1 MFCFHGH
8 EACGILAA
16 RPGIESTPPALEG
29 DVLTPGL
36 LGESPEIFLF
46 LFSHKI
52 WALEGDL
59 FLPSA
64 HVLYFVSPQV
74 FHTLCS
80 LATWTHRMAKKY
92 CGFPFCTQFPRKKF
106 SWMLWDH
113 YVNKSWLFKQE
124 CRAES
129 EFNFSFS
136 FFSEKAPLFSLLTK
150 AISLKQL
157 FSVINFTTLLLP
169 KI

>member
-74 FHTLCS
+74 FHTL
-80 LATWTHRMAKKY
+80 LP
-92 CGFPFCTQFPRKKF
+92 GNVNPPNGQEI
-106 SWMLWDH
+106 LW
-113 YVNKSWLFKQE
+113 
-124 CRAES
+124 
-129 EFNFSFS
+129 
-136 FFSEKAPLFSLLTK
+136 FSLLYTVSK
-150 AISLKQL
+150 EELFLNALRPLREQELAIQ
-157 FSVINFTTLLLP
+157 TGT
-169 KI
+169 

>member
-92 CGFPFCTQFPRKKF
+92 CGFPFRTQFPFTHSKLNYYDMWKWYEVSYLLKAHF
-106 SWMLWDH
+106 ILN
-113 YVNKSWLFKQE
+113 NKTTYLPQLILMAQY
-124 CRAES
+124 CV
-129 EFNFSFS
+129 SF
-136 FFSEKAPLFSLLTK
+136 A
-150 AISLKQL
+150 
-157 FSVINFTTLLLP
+157 N
-169 KI
+169 